1 MFTTSAIDHQ
11 ALMHLHT
18 TARTTPSHVRSSTT
32 ETAAL
37 LSRLRL
43 GGEHLT
49 EEDWQLLEARVCGKP
64 KRHCGKEKCCK
75 FDDEVLVSRA
85 RGKRTKRRTGSPSE
99 EVTQLLHCPIL
110 PGATVIAALREK
122 VNTINAQHIEQKRKE
137 NVRIHKSEAVDTGP
151 MGLPIANE
159 SVMAATDK
167 KARSQ
172 LRTLSVYA
180 GMSALLTINAVCSP
194 FRTELSPDE
203 YLQIDRCTFKRPVT
217 SLGMRHSLVPVR
229 IWPRSSS
236 TGHWG
241 ASRMSFSMRLTPT
254 L

>member
-1 MFTTSAIDHQ
+1 M
-11 ALMHLHT
+11 
-18 TARTTPSHVRSSTT
+18 
-32 ETAAL
+32 
-37 LSRLRL
+37 
-43 GGEHLT
+43 
-49 EEDWQLLEARVCGKP
+49 LEARVCGKR
-64 KRHCGKEKCCK
+64 KGHCGKKSCCK
-75 FDDEVLVSRA
+75 FDDEVLVPRA
-85 RGKRTKRRTGSPSE
+85 RGKKTKRRTGSASE

-194 FRTELSPDE
+194 F
-203 YLQIDRCTFKRPVT
+203 
-217 SLGMRHSLVPVR
+217 
-229 IWPRSSS
+229 
-236 TGHWG
+236 
-241 ASRMSFSMRLTPT
+241 
-254 L
+254 